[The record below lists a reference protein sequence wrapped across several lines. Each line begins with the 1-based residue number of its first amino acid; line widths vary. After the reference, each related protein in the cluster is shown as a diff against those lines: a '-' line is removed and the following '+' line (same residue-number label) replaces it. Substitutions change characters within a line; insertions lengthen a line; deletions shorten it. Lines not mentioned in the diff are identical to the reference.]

1 MWVEW
6 SMTFRIFEGSKLL
19 LETTS
24 VQDVIELMEKKNAKP
39 KLLEIQ
45 NSEEYENQ
53 RNMRRRI
60 TK

>member
-1 MWVEW
+1 
-6 SMTFRIFEGSKLL
+6 MTFRIFEGSKLL